1 MVTRFCSSPKK
12 RRVSRAGRHERNRT
26 TLATRSRA
34 AGDAVTTFVYHRA
47 CHVRSRLEMRANGGV
62 DRATALRTSLAGS
75 RLMRES
81 LPVAPVQRFVSHRP
95 SGSGRRVNVVPSA
108 RPRSHII
115 TMLTSVARE
124 GVPRDERKMFCFCP
138 FSNSGG
144 G

>member
-62 DRATALRTSLAGS
+62 NRAARIHESLAGS
-75 RLMRES
+75 RMMRET
-81 LPVAPVQRFVSHRP
+81 LPPLRFNDLFAGV
-95 SGSGRRVNVVPSA
+95 GQVSA
-108 RPRSHII
+108 RVHQSSTRKVQCKLS
-115 TMLTSVARE
+115 SNVRE
-124 GVPRDERKMFCFCP
+124 TIPPSPLFRQILDRALWP
-138 FSNSGG
+138 
-144 G
+144 